1 MVEPGVAASR
11 RAQDMSV
18 CGQAQASGLCQPG
31 CEHLWHGFPLAGRA
45 RLEHPGIT
53 ITIHDPIPIARTM
66 TRVKWSPEGDPVG
79 I

>member
-1 MVEPGVAASR
+1 MPARLRASLAR
-11 RAQDMSV
+11 I
-18 CGQAQASGLCQPG
+18 P
-31 CEHLWHGFPLAGRA
+31 PLAGRA